1 MYKTIVNE
9 INDFFLLGLTFITT
23 LLIRPFN
30 RMLKI
35 NLTPELLSDFITL
48 ITQLGILAIVIYK
61 FKILREKNKKNKD
74 DRDSGK

>member
-48 ITQLGILAIVIYK
+48 VTQLGILAIVIYK

-74 DRDSGK
+74 DRDSRK

>member
-48 ITQLGILAIVIYK
+48 VTQLGILAIVIYK